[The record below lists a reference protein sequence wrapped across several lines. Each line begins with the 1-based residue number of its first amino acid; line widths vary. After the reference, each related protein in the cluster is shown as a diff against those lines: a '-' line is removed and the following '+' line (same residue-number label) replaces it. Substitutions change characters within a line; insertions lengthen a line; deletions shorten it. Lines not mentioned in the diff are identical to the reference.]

1 MRRNGKTTRAV
12 DDAIQ
17 RLFTICEIWILKSE
31 YLEKYQE
38 NLLLN
43 YNTLELKQ
51 KVVYDY
57 DWKVNNMQRIF
68 YDKIKKRLD
77 NEHSIEIFCCSFEH
91 GWKIKI

>member
-1 MRRNGKTTRAV
+1 MRRSGKTTRAV

-17 RLFTICEIWILKSE
+17 RLFTIGEIWILKSE

-57 DWKVNNMQRIF
+57 DWKGNNMQRIF

>member
-17 RLFTICEIWILKSE
+17 RLFTIGEIWILKSE
-31 YLEKYQE
+31 YLEKYQD

>member
-17 RLFTICEIWILKSE
+17 RLFTIGEIWILKSE

>member
-17 RLFTICEIWILKSE
+17 RLFTIGEIWILKSE

-57 DWKVNNMQRIF
+57 DWNGNNMQRIF